1 MSYKKF
7 TKDIGILGLTQ
18 VITAISGVITLPV
31 ITKLLGAEN
40 YGVWTQV
47 MVTVGLMSPFILI
60 GLPYTLVRF
69 LAGEKDRK
77 KIQDGIWSVFAIVFG
92 ISIIVS
98 LFLISFSVPISRFLN
113 CSKIFVEIL
122 PFIIMLS
129 CFNSLFSNVFRAF
142 QQIKEYCFFVIFE
155 NIGET
160 ALIIL
165 AIFLGYKL
173 LGVIL
178 SVLIIYLITVLI
190 MGALIIKRIGI
201 KIPQFLKIREYLSFS
216 LPTIFGDICFWII
229 QSSDKYFVGFFL
241 GTLFV
246 GYYAPACMLGGI
258 ISFFITPLSF
268 ILPATLSKHHDE
280 NKIDEVKTYLK
291 YSLKYFLAFA
301 IPAFFGLS
309 VLSRQLLMIIST
321 NEIAQHS
328 YYITPFIALSMLL
341 LGIYMIVA
349 QIIALKKKTYIDG
362 AIWLIA
368 AFLNFGLNFIFVPRF
383 GILGAGITTLL
394 AYVFAFAAMCYY
406 SFKELLFEIDWQFI
420 LKSIFAS
427 ALMTIVIFELNPL
440 GLWKTL
446 AAILIGAASY
456 FFLIFLFRGF
466 GKAELNFLR
475 KLPAKGN

>member
-1 MSYKKF
+1 
-7 TKDIGILGLTQ
+7 
-18 VITAISGVITLPV
+18 
-31 ITKLLGAEN
+31 
-40 YGVWTQV
+40 
-47 MVTVGLMSPFILI
+47 
-60 GLPYTLVRF
+60 
-69 LAGEKDRK
+69 
-77 KIQDGIWSVFAIVFG
+77 
-92 ISIIVS
+92 
-98 LFLISFSVPISRFLN
+98 
-113 CSKIFVEIL
+113 
-122 PFIIMLS
+122 
-129 CFNSLFSNVFRAF
+129 
-142 QQIKEYCFFVIFE
+142 
-155 NIGET
+155 
-160 ALIIL
+160 
-165 AIFLGYKL
+165 
-173 LGVIL
+173 
-178 SVLIIYLITVLI
+178 